1 MGDKGLAISTT
12 IIAIVLL
19 LLLLLVSWLLKL
31 AFFLKGFIGLGSQVC
46 RASIL
51 GKGYT
56 GVCYKYA

>member
-31 AFFLKGFIGLGSQVC
+31 AFS
-46 RASIL
+46 
-51 GKGYT
+51 
-56 GVCYKYA
+56 